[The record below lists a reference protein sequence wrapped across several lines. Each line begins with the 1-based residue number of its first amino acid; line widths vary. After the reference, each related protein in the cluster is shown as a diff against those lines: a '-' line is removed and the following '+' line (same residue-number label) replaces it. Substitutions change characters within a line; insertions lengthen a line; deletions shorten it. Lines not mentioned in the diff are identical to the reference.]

1 VESAGWTGLRFGLSE
16 LQSEV
21 HWLLIAHLIYD
32 IYCGVSCGSQFFP
45 HDFHVIGI
53 LDSIW
58 TVDLAHLLR
67 HFAVDVAFLTV
78 TIGANPNFA
87 VETFYKVGVPIIDF
101 CTP

>member
-1 VESAGWTGLRFGLSE
+1 MVVG
-16 LQSEV
+16 
-21 HWLLIAHLIYD
+21 AHLSFIYD
-32 IYCGVSCGSQFFP
+32 FYCGVSCGSQFFP
-45 HDFHVIGI
+45 HDFHVNGI

-87 VETFYKVGVPIIDF
+87 VETFYKVGVPIIDV

>member
-1 VESAGWTGLRFGLSE
+1 MLILYMIFIVVFPVEST
-16 LQSEV
+16 
-21 HWLLIAHLIYD
+21 
-32 IYCGVSCGSQFFP
+32 FP

-87 VETFYKVGVPIIDF
+87 VETFYKVGVPIIDV